1 MKRKT
6 VTILAAALAL
16 VVSTGVLAAAA
27 SYDSSTNPIVTLNYL
42 TNNFKKEILEAVD
55 QRIDAKI
62 AAIRETLE
70 NTSPAESVQQPEPEP
85 VVQTQPDPTPAA
97 APSAAYEVVQLSAGD
112 ALYAG
117 GSCEVI
123 LRAGEAY
130 CIAPDPTQGLADTTN
145 GYEIYNGQ
153 ALTKNHNCLIP
164 RADGRGILAVTET
177 VFIMVRGE
185 YSIVKG

>member
-6 VTILAAALAL
+6 AILLAAALAL
-16 VVSTGVLAAAA
+16 AVSTGVLAAAA
-27 SYDSSTNPIVTLNYL
+27 GYDSSTNPIVTLNYL

-55 QRIDAKI
+55 ERINARI
-62 AAIRETLE
+62 AEISGRLE
-70 NTSPAESVQQPEPEP
+70 GLSSAAPVTEPA
-85 VVQTQPDPTPAA
+85 PAA
-97 APSAAYEVVQLSAGD
+97 PAQQETVSAPSAAYEVVQLSSGD
-112 ALYAG
+112 ALYAE

-123 LRAGEAY
+123 LRAGCAV

-153 ALTKNHNCLIP
+153 ELTKNHTCLIP
-164 RADGRGILAVTET
+164 RADGRGILAASDPVY
-177 VFIMVRGE
+177 IMVRGE

>member
-6 VTILAAALAL
+6 AILLAAALAL

-27 SYDSSTNPIVTLNYL
+27 GYDSSTNPIVTLNYL

-55 QRIDAKI
+55 ERINAKI
-62 AAIRETLE
+62 AEISDKL
-70 NTSPAESVQQPEPEP
+70 AESRPSEQDEPVNQPEPEP
-85 VVQTQPDPTPAA
+85 VVVTQP
-97 APSAAYEVVQLSAGD
+97 APSSAYEVVQLSNGD
-112 ALYAG
+112 ALYAEA
-117 GSCEVI
+117 SCEVI
-123 LRAGEAY
+123 LRAGYAV

-153 ALTKNHNCLIP
+153 ALTKNHTCLIP
-164 RADGRGILAVTET
+164 RADGRGILAASDS